1 MQLELYK
8 NYHGFTLMQERQIKE
23 INSIARVFEHDNSG
37 ARLLQLEN
45 DDDNK
50 VFSVSFRTPPEDNT
64 GLPHIL
70 EHSVLCGS
78 RKFPSKEPFVEL
90 IKGSLNTFLN
100 AMTFPDKTMY
110 PVASKNEKD
119 FYNLMDV
126 YMDAV
131 FYPNIYKHK
140 EILMQEGW
148 HYELED
154 KSKDITYK
162 GVVYNEMKG
171 AFSSPESVLMRK
183 IQDTLF
189 PDTPYGL
196 ESGGDPQYITDLTQK
211 QFEDF
216 HSKYYHPSNSY
227 IFLYGDANILDELE
241 FINDKYLKDFNRTE
255 VDSELPIQKPIGQ
268 LKEFEIEYPISADE
282 EETEK
287 VFMGMNFVVGTAKD
301 PELYVAMEILEHLL
315 LGTPAA
321 PLKKA
326 LIEAEIG
333 KDVFGQLDNGIL
345 QPTFSIIVK
354 NTDLD
359 KKEAF
364 KKVFENTLTKLVK
377 EGIDKKLVEASI
389 NIKEFQLREAEFRGY
404 PKGLIYNIKCLD
416 SWLYDGDPFIHLE
429 YEAALEKV
437 KAALTTNYLEELIT
451 KYLLDN
457 KHSSLLIL
465 KPKKGL
471 SEERENKLKSKL
483 AEYKNSLSEKELDEI
498 IKQGNELKER
508 QNSPDSTEALESIPL
523 LELSDISPNVEKLP
537 LEVKEETGPKLLVHP
552 IFTNN
557 IGYVQLFFD
566 TTAVKQ
572 EQVQYVA
579 LLSDILGKISTLKYH
594 YSELSKEINI
604 HTGDIRAVIQVYGDK
619 NDYQEYYPKLTI
631 KAKALVNKLPRMFE
645 LIEEITSNTKLDEKK
660 RLREIIREV
669 KSRIEMRIIN
679 EGHMT
684 SAKRLLSYLSNQAK
698 YIELLTGIEYYKFLA
713 DVDKQFDSKSDAVI
727 RNLQEVYNTVFNKNN
742 LMTSVTCS
750 DKDYPKFLESYEK
763 YIKSLPEN
771 KLEQNSYSFDLS
783 KQNEGLLTQS
793 NVQYVAK
800 GYNFVELGYKYSG
813 ALQVLKSIARYD
825 YLWNNVRVKGGA
837 YGAMAGF
844 ERSGNLFFVS
854 YRDPNLGETMKVYD
868 GFEKY
873 LNEFDVDNREMTK
886 YIIGTMSGVDAPLT
900 PSMKGER
907 AAEYYIRNISFE
919 DLQRERDEI
928 LKAKKED
935 IKALAKLVGDS
946 MNKNRYCVLGN
957 EAKIKESKELFDTLV
972 NVLE

>member
-1 MQLELYK
+1 MQLKLSE
-8 NYHGFTLMQERQIKE
+8 NYHGFTLKQEKQIKE
-23 INSIARVFEHDNSG
+23 INSIARVFEHNKSG
-37 ARLLQLEN
+37 AKLLQLEN

-64 GLPHIL
+64 GTPHIL

-78 RKFPSKEPFVEL
+78 RKFPLKEPFVEL
-90 IKGSLNTFLN
+90 VKGSLNTFLN

-110 PVASKNEKD
+110 PVASRNEKD

-126 YMDAV
+126 YLNAV
-131 FYPNIYKHK
+131 FYPNIYSQK

-148 HYELED
+148 HYELEN
-154 KSKDITYK
+154 KSDDIIYK

-196 ESGGDPQYITDLTQK
+196 ESGGDPEYITDLTQK
-211 QFEDF
+211 QFEGF

-227 IFLYGDANILDELE
+227 IFLYGDGNILEELK
-241 FINDKYLKDFNRTE
+241 FINDNYLKDFDSIE
-255 VDSELPIQKPIGQ
+255 IASELPMQKPIGQ
-268 LKEFEIEYPISADE
+268 LKEFEMDYPISVDE
-282 EETEK
+282 DETEK
-287 VFMGMNFVVGTAKD
+287 VYMGMNFVVGTAKD
-301 PELYVAMEILEHLL
+301 PELYLAMEVLEHLL
-315 LGTPAA
+315 LATAA
-321 PLKKA
+321 SPLKKA

-345 QPTFSIIVK
+345 QPTFSVIVK
-354 NTDLD
+354 NTDLN

-364 KKVFENTLTKLVK
+364 KKVFEDTLSKLVN
-377 EGIDKKLVEASI
+377 EGIDKKLIEASI

-416 SWLYDGDPFIHLE
+416 SWLYDQEPFIHLE
-429 YEAALEKV
+429 YEAALDKI
-437 KAALTTNYLEELIT
+437 KSALTTNYFEALIE
-451 KYLLDN
+451 KYLLGN

-483 AEYKNSLSEKELDEI
+483 AEYKKSLSDKELEMI
-498 IKQGNELKER
+498 IEQTKQLKER
-508 QNSPDSTEALESIPL
+508 QNSPDAPEALESIPL
-523 LELSDISPNVEKLP
+523 LELSDINPEAEKLP
-537 LEVKEETGPKLLVHP
+537 LEVKEENGLKLLAHP
-552 IFTNN
+552 VFTNN

-566 TTAVKQ
+566 TTKVKQ
-572 EQVQYVA
+572 EQIQYVA
-579 LLSDILGKISTLKYH
+579 LLSDILGKISTEKYN
-594 YSELSKEINI
+594 YSELSNEINI
-604 HTGDIRAVIQVYGDK
+604 HTGDIRFIIQVYGDK
-619 NDYQEYYPKLTI
+619 NDYQKYYPKLTV
-631 KAKALVNKLPRMFE
+631 KAKALMDKLPRMFE

-660 RLREIIREV
+660 RLREIIREA
-669 KSRIEMRIIN
+669 KSRIEMKLIN

-684 SAKRLLSYLSNQAK
+684 SAKRLLSYFSNQGK
-698 YIELLTGIEYYKFLA
+698 YIEILTGIEYYKFLA
-713 DVDKQFDSKSDAVI
+713 DIDKQFDNKAETVLK
-727 RNLQEVYNTVFNKNN
+727 NLHEVYTAIFNKNN
-742 LMTSVTCS
+742 LITSITCS
-750 DKDYPKFLESYEK
+750 EEDYPKFLQGYQK
-763 YIKSLPEN
+763 YIEN
-771 KLEQNSYSFDLS
+771 LADSKLEQKTYSFDLS

-813 ALQVLKSIARYD
+813 TLQVLKSIARYD

-844 ERSGNLFFVS
+844 ERNGNLFFVS
-854 YRDPNLGETMKVYD
+854 YRDPNLKETMKVYD
-868 GFEKY
+868 EFEKY

-886 YIIGTMSGVDAPLT
+886 YIIGTMSGIDAPLT

-919 DLQRERDEI
+919 DLQREREEI
-928 LKAKKED
+928 LKARKED
-935 IKALAKLVGDS
+935 IKALAKFVEDS
-946 MNKNRYCVLGN
+946 MKQNRHCTLGN
-957 EAKIKESKELFDTLV
+957 EAKIKQNKELFDILV
-972 NVLE
+972 NVFE